1 MGEEMRVYISVDME
15 GVSNVVMPYQWH
27 ANDAGSYPEIK
38 ELATREVNSAIEGAA
53 KGGAT
58 EFIVNENH
66 SGKEMIPELL
76 DKRAVLL
83 SGQGK
88 CLETVHG
95 IERTDAL
102 FLTGIHP
109 RMGVQDG
116 VCDHTWM
123 PKVFYEFRV
132 NDKPVGEIGLNALV
146 AGHFDI
152 PTTLVTGCKA
162 ACEEAIDLLGEVET
176 VAVKEGVG
184 RYAAFCPHPEINRE
198 KIREAAERAVTNHKQ
213 FKACKME
220 TPYRLE
226 WDLLTQQQ
234 ANEAERITEVQRMAA
249 RRIGVSVDNFEDG
262 MRLFNLVSVV
272 TASGSDPVMG

>member
-1 MGEEMRVYISVDME
+1 MKIYISVDME

-27 ANDAGSYPEIK
+27 ADDAGSYSEIK
-38 ELATREVNSAIEGAA
+38 ELATREVNAAIEGAA
-53 KGGAT
+53 RAGAT

-66 SGKEMIPELL
+66 SGKEIIPELL
-76 DKRAVLL
+76 DKRALLL

-88 CLETVHG
+88 GLETVHG
-95 IERTDAL
+95 IEKCDAL

-109 RMGVQDG
+109 RMGVRDG

-132 NDKPVGEIGLNALV
+132 NDMPLGEIGLNALV
-146 AGHFDI
+146 AGHFDV

-162 ACEEAIDLLGEVET
+162 ACEEAIDLLGKVET

-184 RYAAFCPHPEINRE
+184 RYAAYCPHPEINRQ
-198 KIREAAERAVTNHKQ
+198 KICEAAERAVKNHRQ
-213 FKACKME
+213 FKPCEMK

-234 ANEAERITEVQRMAA
+234 ANEAERITEVKRLGA
-249 RRIGVSVDNFEDG
+249 RRIAVEVGNFLDG
-262 MRLFNLVSVV
+262 MRLFNLVSMA